1 MIRGNLRR
9 FLRRIVLGRP
19 LSDEEAMLQRIQ
31 RLRDKGATIGANVRL
46 IGRIDGLNP
55 HLVTIGSHCVVG
67 QRSALLT
74 HCPIRGA
81 KPVVV
86 EDEVWIGF
94 NVVVLPGV
102 RVGTQ
107 SIIGAGAV
115 VTKDVPP
122 RSVAVGNPARVI
134 RSLTAQ
140 EAYELSAGLRQG
152 THIGEDPEYPV
163 AEREI

>member
-9 FLRRIVLGRP
+9 FLPRIVLGRP
-19 LSDEEAMLQRIQ
+19 LSDEEEMVQRIQ
-31 RLRDKGATIGANVRL
+31 RWRTKGASIGRNVRL
-46 IGRIDGLNP
+46 IGRLDGLNP
-55 HLVTIGSHCVVG
+55 HLVTIGSHCVIG
-67 QRSALLT
+67 YGAILLT

-86 EDEVWIGF
+86 EDEVWIGYG
-94 NVVVLPGV
+94 VIVLPAV

-107 SIIGAGAV
+107 SILGAGAV

-122 RSVAVGNPARVI
+122 RSVVAGNPAKVI

-140 EAYELSAGLRQG
+140 EAYELSARLRQG
-152 THIGEDPEYPV
+152 AHIGEDPEYPV